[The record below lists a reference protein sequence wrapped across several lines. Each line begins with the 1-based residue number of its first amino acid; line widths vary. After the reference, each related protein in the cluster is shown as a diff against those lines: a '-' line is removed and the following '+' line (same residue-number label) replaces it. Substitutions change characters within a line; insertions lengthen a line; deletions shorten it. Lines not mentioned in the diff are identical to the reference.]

1 MTKKESVIIFG
12 FHKMIDI
19 KNGSSNLGGKSMA
32 NGAKLAPYPA
42 GAVVSTRTGFN
53 LKKKVRLHEVLIQ
66 GFLLLS
72 GVISIFTTIG
82 IVFFLTEEALRFF
95 AYPEVSLLGFITGI
109 KWQPQIG
116 QFGILPL
123 LNATLMSSAI
133 AMLIAL
139 PLGLCVAVY
148 LSEYATLRMRN
159 IIKPSLEILA
169 GIPTI
174 VLGYFALTFVTPMLQ
189 GILGK
194 GTVQVYNVF
203 AAGVVMGI
211 LILPLI
217 SSMTEDALRAVPNS
231 LREGAYGLGAT
242 KLEVA
247 TQIVVPAAIS
257 GIAAAV
263 ILGISRAVGEAMIV
277 AIAAGAGPRLTLN
290 PFQPV
295 ETMTG
300 HIVRI
305 SGGDLSFDS
314 VDYNSLFAIALLL
327 FFVTL
332 MLNLLSQ
339 RIIQHF
345 REVYE

>member
-1 MTKKESVIIFG
+1 
-12 FHKMIDI
+12 
-19 KNGSSNLGGKSMA
+19 
-32 NGAKLAPYPA
+32 
-42 GAVVSTRTGFN
+42 
-53 LKKKVRLHEVLIQ
+53 
-66 GFLLLS
+66 
-72 GVISIFTTIG
+72 
-82 IVFFLTEEALRFF
+82 
-95 AYPEVSLLGFITGI
+95 
-109 KWQPQIG
+109 
-116 QFGILPL
+116 
-123 LNATLMSSAI
+123 
-133 AMLIAL
+133 
-139 PLGLCVAVY
+139 
-148 LSEYATLRMRN
+148 
-159 IIKPSLEILA
+159 
-169 GIPTI
+169 
-174 VLGYFALTFVTPMLQ
+174 
-189 GILGK
+189 
-194 GTVQVYNVF
+194 
-203 AAGVVMGI
+203 
-211 LILPLI
+211 
-217 SSMTEDALRAVPNS
+217 MTEDALSAVPNS

-247 TQIVVPAAIS
+247 TQVVVPAALS

-290 PFQPV
+290 PFQPA

-305 SGGDLSFDS
+305 SGGDLSFDT